1 MKEMGNDTLIA
12 IYERVAALFI
22 ENNLEA
28 RLSFEDGPTD
38 DLTDLVLYGVPV
50 EKIKQAQDEAK
61 SYKEEC
67 QTLYSRLNRMAA
79 TIAQPAIESIGGD
92 WPGM

>member
-12 IYERVAALFI
+12 IYERVAALLI
-22 ENNLEA
+22 EHNLEV

-50 EKIKQAQDEAK
+50 EKIKQAQDEVK

-67 QTLYSRLNRMAA
+67 QTLYVRLNKMA
-79 TIAQPAIESIGGD
+79 ESI
-92 WPGM
+92 PLTIETTYSPSAE